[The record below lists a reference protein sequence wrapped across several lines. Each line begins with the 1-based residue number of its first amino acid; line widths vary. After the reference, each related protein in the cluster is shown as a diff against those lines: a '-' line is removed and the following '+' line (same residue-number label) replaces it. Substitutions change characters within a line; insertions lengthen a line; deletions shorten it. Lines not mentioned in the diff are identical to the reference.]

1 VPVASV
7 RDAVT
12 AFGID
17 RFTVPEISARC
28 GMEPAVVAAALTE
41 LAAADEVAQVLPDSG
56 STALTAHAIR
66 PGTTSHGRR

>member
-1 VPVASV
+1 MPVGSV

-28 GMEPAVVAAALTE
+28 GVEPTVVAAALTE
-41 LAAADEVAQVLPDSG
+41 LAAADEVAQVLPD
-56 STALTAHAIR
+56 TWINVR
-66 PGTTSHGRR
+66 